1 MKKQTLL
8 TVATPRTR
16 RVSPSPEKKGK
27 MKTTGRLIPG
37 FAILLVALGLT
48 AGAYGYGV
56 IPGQYSVEYAQ
67 ACDGQLVTL
76 TVTYRGLTPNYSQLA
91 VGVGRAISPFDS
103 LGFAPSV
110 TSDAS
115 GIATVVFTGLPAST
129 SVFTTILDI
138 GPGGGPFG
146 DPVFTTISCTPQ
158 AQLSSLVDLV
168 LSLNASDGITNS
180 LDAKLS
186 HIQDALAAARNSS
199 LTVACNS
206 LDAFVH
212 EVAAQAQNGAIS
224 QTQATA
230 LTNTALSIMKALGCP

>member
-1 MKKQTLL
+1 
-8 TVATPRTR
+8 
-16 RVSPSPEKKGK
+16 
-27 MKTTGRLIPG
+27 MKTTHRLIPG
-37 FAILLVALGLT
+37 FAILLAALGLA

-56 IPGQYSVEYAQ
+56 IPGQYTVEFAQ

-76 TVTYRGLTPNYSQLA
+76 TVTYRGLTPNYSQLE
-91 VGVGRAISPFDS
+91 VQVGRATPPLDVFG
-103 LGFAPSV
+103 LAPSV

-129 SVFTTILDI
+129 SFGTVILDL

-146 DPVFTTISCTPQ
+146 DGPFTTISCTPQ

-186 HIQDALAAARNSS
+186 HIQDALAAAHNNS

-206 LDAFVH
+206 LDAFVN
-212 EVAAQAQNGAIS
+212 EVAAQAQNQAIS

-230 LTNTALSIMKALGCP
+230 LTNAALSIMKALGCP